1 MKYPNMDF
9 DSAHGVVQTG
19 TLQIS
24 DELLMK
30 HLSQKKPEAL
40 QDLYHRYHGLLRSV
54 ILRVIHNPAEAED
67 VLQEVYLEVWKRADS
82 YCETKGKPLGWLITL
97 ARRRAIDRI
106 RHLTAYR
113 GATDRYEVECKHL
126 QAAHEHH
133 AEEDTVSRE
142 DMRSYLVSLLERL
155 PDNQRV
161 VVEKAY
167 FDGWSQRQIASNM
180 DIPLGTVKTRIELGL
195 RKLSNVMNAS
205 RARIE

>member
-1 MKYPNMDF
+1 MKYPNLECDAACG
-9 DSAHGVVQTG
+9 DAQAPA
-19 TLQIS
+19 S
-24 DELLMK
+24 DEMLMI
-30 HLSQKKPEAL
+30 HLSEGCPQAL
-40 QDLYHRYHGLLRSV
+40 NDLYQRYHGLLRSV
-54 ILRVIHNPAEAED
+54 ILRVIHNAAEADD

-82 YCETKGKPLGWLITL
+82 YCASKGKPLGWLITL

-113 GATDRYEVECKHL
+113 GATDRYETECKHL
-126 QAAHEHH
+126 QGDLGHFT
-133 AEEDTVSRE
+133 EDDDVCRE
-142 DMRSYLVSLLERL
+142 DMRAFLVSLLERL

-195 RKLSNVMNAS
+195 RKLSNSVQGS
-205 RARIE
+205 RARID

>member
-1 MKYPNMDF
+1 MEF
-9 DSAHGVVQTG
+9 DSAHGEVQT
-19 TLQIS
+19 S
-24 DELLMK
+24 DELLMSY
-30 HLSQKKPEAL
+30 LSQKRPEAL
-40 QDLYHRYHGLLRSV
+40 HDLYQRYHGLLRSV

-67 VLQEVYLEVWKRADS
+67 VLQEVFLEVWKRADS
-82 YCETKGKPLGWLITL
+82 YCASKGKPLGWLITL

-113 GATDRYEVECKHL
+113 GATDRYEAECKHL
-126 QAAHEHH
+126 QGDLEHH
-133 AEEDTVSRE
+133 APEDDAVSRG
-142 DMRSYLVSLLERL
+142 DLRSFLVSLLERL
-155 PDNQRV
+155 PDNQRL

-195 RKLSNVMNAS
+195 RKLSNVVQGN